1 MYRDQVAAEDRA
13 ADAADHQRDMQ
24 HAFVVFLK
32 RRNADEQLYPQVVY
46 PARCAIGTLPFR
58 KGDSD
63 LGFKLSPRPEK

>member
-1 MYRDQVAAEDRA
+1 
-13 ADAADHQRDMQ
+13 MQ